1 VVAGGGQRRGNC
13 GYLSLPSSRALTH
26 DRAKMWPCARPKPC
40 TFHELSHDRDAA
52 ARRRRG
58 PVGRAEDAAS
68 HRRPGHDRVL
78 RAPRLRLS
86 ADTDYAPET
95 DRFCL
100 PLAIG
105 SRKRRRSDRSAGSK
119 RPKTLE
125 RMDWSG
131 KPDSNRR
138 PSAWERA
145 QRSRQSVAA
154 DGRRQKIGRLASAV
168 RTTVRPLW
176 ESFACA
182 KPQ

>member
-1 VVAGGGQRRGNC
+1 
-13 GYLSLPSSRALTH
+13 
-26 DRAKMWPCARPKPC
+26 MWPCARPKPC
-40 TFHELSHDRDAA
+40 TFPELRHGRDAV

-68 HRRPGHDRVL
+68 RRRPGHDRVL

-95 DRFCL
+95 GRFCL

-138 PSAWERA
+138 PSAWEADALPTELFPLGA
-145 QRSRQSVAA
+145 QRLVAA
-154 DGRRQKIGRLASAV
+154 SGAV
-168 RTTVRPLW
+168 KDYWTV
-176 ESFACA
+176 SV
-182 KPQ
+182 